1 MSKVLITGGGGFCGQ
16 HLVQYLTA
24 QGVEV
29 HTLGVK
35 PSIDRHHVITD
46 VTDATAIAAVLE
58 TVQPNYVFHL
68 AGVASAPS
76 AATFYQVNA
85 SYAAALLQ
93 AMDLSGLAATVPTML
108 VGTSAEYGAIEP
120 EQVPIHELTPV
131 SPYHHYGIGKLAQT
145 HMGMAAARTGKPVI
159 MARPFN
165 IIGPGMPPHLSVQ
178 SFAQQVVNITKGQQ
192 SPTITVGNLGS
203 SRDFIDIGE
212 VVQIYWQ
219 LIQNPQ
225 AYGQVINVCS
235 GQGVVIADLLQLLT
249 KLAGVAVTVN
259 VDSQRFKA
267 LDIPVH
273 YGCTEKLTGL
283 LGRSPQFDLQKTL
296 QGILED
302 LLGRSS

>member
-1 MSKVLITGGGGFCGQ
+1 MSKVLITGSGGFCGQ
-16 HLVQYLTA
+16 HLVRYLTA

-29 HTLGVK
+29 YTLGVK
-35 PSIDRHHVITD
+35 QSVDRHHGIAD
-46 VTDATAIAAVLE
+46 VTDAKAIAAVLE
-58 TVQPNYVFHL
+58 LVQPDYIFHL

-76 AATFYQVNA
+76 AATFYQANT
-85 SYAAALLQ
+85 SYASALLQ
-93 AMDLSGLAATVPTML
+93 AMDLSGLAATVPIML

-131 SPYHHYGIGKLAQT
+131 SPYHHYGISKLAQT
-145 HMGMAAARTGKPVI
+145 HMGMAAARIGKPVI
-159 MARPFN
+159 MMRPFN

-178 SFAQQVVNITKGQQ
+178 SFAQQVVSIVEGQQ
-192 SPTITVGNLGS
+192 DPTITVGNLGS

-219 LIQNPQ
+219 LIQNPK

-235 GQGVVIADLLQLLT
+235 GQGVVMADLLQLLI
-249 KLAGVAVTVN
+249 KLAGVAVTFN

-283 LGRSPQFDLQKTL
+283 LSRSPQFDLQKTL
-296 QGILED
+296 LGILAD
-302 LLGRSS
+302 LLGQSS